1 MNENYPSVTLYDLE
15 KYHNFKYNFKNI
27 PCFDKGIIFL
37 MNEINCSEAEADIM
51 LLTDI
56 FVAAHKNE
64 PLFPVTHIYTDDIRF
79 DASDALDPH
88 QFCHFELFDKTT
100 EDNTDYILILHFYIT
115 PDPRNI
121 IYGDIYYLS
130 DGSIGKYNTV
140 FEHENDIFFVNCKKH
155 GSRLE
160 VQRVIYNKGKRKK
173 RLYPFIKIGM
183 RAAYFISGMLV
194 IVTVSLIMTAFYI
207 YDNIK
212 PKNDSV
218 VVIKPDSLNITSISE
233 PQTYLDIVET
243 VENNDEI
250 LKTEIITETE
260 NITSESDTIIQSI
273 TTVPEPESEIA
284 VNITG
289 LSLIS
294 ITSPITQGNTA
305 VLKIQGRPDTVYSI
319 SVYYTSGISSASG
332 LEEKNSDSSGYAEW
346 SWKIGNRT
354 KTGTFKIEIKGGDE
368 TFTTQIIITE

>member
-1 MNENYPSVTLYDLE
+1 MNDNYPSVTLYDLE

-37 MNEINCSEAEADIM
+37 INEINCSEAEADIM
-51 LLTDI
+51 LLSDI
-56 FVAAHKNE
+56 FIAAHKNE
-64 PLFPVTHIYTDDIRF
+64 PLFPITRIYTDDIRF
-79 DASDALDPH
+79 EASDAFDPQ
-88 QFCHFELFDKTT
+88 QFCHFELYDKTT
-100 EDNTDYILILHFYIT
+100 EDNTDYVLILHFYIT

-140 FEHENDIFFVNCKKH
+140 FEHENDVFFVNCKKH

-160 VQRVIYNKGKRKK
+160 VQRVIYEKGKRKK
-173 RLYPFIKIGM
+173 RFYPFIKIGM

-212 PKNDSV
+212 LKNDSV
-218 VVIKPDSLNITSISE
+218 VVIKTDSVNITSISE
-233 PQTYLDIVET
+233 PQTVDT
-243 VENNDEI
+243 VITTGNKAE
-250 LKTEIITETE
+250 LPKTETITEIE
-260 NITSESDTIIQSI
+260 NITLVPDTILQSE
-273 TTVPEPESEIA
+273 TVLPEPESEII
-284 VNITG
+284 VNTNR

-294 ITSPITQGNTA
+294 ITSPVTLGNTA
-305 VLKIQGRPDTVYSI
+305 SIKIQGCPDTVYDI
-319 SVYYTSGISSASG
+319 SVHYSSGISSASG
-332 LEEKNSDSSGYAEW
+332 LEDKTSDSSGYIEW

-354 KTGTFKIEIKGGDE
+354 KTGTYKVEIKGGDE
-368 TFTTQIIITE
+368 TFTTDIMITE